1 MNATLTVSPALPQL
15 PVTFDNVDHDSFEA
29 KCAPLSFFWLARA
42 FNLSGNEKSKEK
54 LMMRI
59 RHLTKLYNFPNDLF
73 EQLVKFGDDK
83 NVDWAPRIPE
93 IVGVRALQR
102 QLELNEQEYRI
113 LVFAFLS
120 SHSRLIGTL
129 REFIEK
135 TFSNESQLDIVCKLV
150 GIDRAQFSVLTSDQ
164 STIVQM
170 HLTGPAPYS
179 FHMESMERFYM
190 QEDVLAR
197 VITAKSVDD
206 DILAGLLT
214 PSSPAKLSIDN
225 FDHIGQRLQL
235 LKDCVA
241 DATNKDGKPLSVLFV
256 GKPGSGKTELAKA
269 LAASVDASLYEVAVA
284 DDTTRKQENCAY
296 RLGEYSR
303 MSNMLNNAPNCH
315 ILFDE
320 VEDVLNEREN
330 ENRRKGWINQT
341 LEKRTVTT
349 YWVCNSV
356 DEFDDAFLRRF
367 DYVLYMPTLNYRS
380 RVRMMNNAFAKHG
393 ISEQRIHELAAARIS
408 TPATIERL
416 TQLAD
421 RINHGS
427 LSADQML
434 DMTFPNAP
442 SWYSDELGPFKVEH
456 CQAHSELPL
465 QQLSALCQQN
475 QNVRT
480 LITGSNGSGKTA
492 LARYLCYECNHS
504 TRFYTAEDFLIGDP
518 AVFLSVIENAFEQAS
533 FKQEML
539 VIDEVDQLLVTAMR
553 IVPNPDSFS
562 RWLATQIRD
571 FRYPLV
577 MTLSE
582 PRALSEYTVV
592 NNAFDLSLQLQSWP
606 SELLQNFSD
615 EFAKANNLN
624 AVRVPEQLQAT
635 PQQLIKA
642 LRQCRLHSDMSYLTQ
657 ALSGKNKNTIG
668 FLARV
673 S

>member
-1 MNATLTVSPALPQL
+1 MSATLTVSPALPQL
-15 PVTFDNVDHDSFEA
+15 PVTFDSVEHDSFEA
-29 KCAPLSFFWLARA
+29 MYAPLSFFWLARV
-42 FNLSGNEKSKEK
+42 FNLSGNKESKEK

-59 RHLTKLYNFPNDLF
+59 RHLTKLYNFPEDLF
-73 EQLVKFGDDK
+73 EQLVAFGDDK
-83 NVDWAPRIPE
+83 RVDWSPRVPE
-93 IVGVRALQR
+93 VVGVRALQR
-102 QLELNEQEYRI
+102 QLELSEQEYRI

-135 TFSNESQLDIVCKLV
+135 TFSSDSQIDIVCKLV
-150 GIDRAQFSVLTSDQ
+150 GIDRAQFAVLTSDQ

-179 FHMESMERFYM
+179 FQMESMERFYM

-197 VITAKSVDD
+197 VITAESIDD
-206 DILAGLLT
+206 DILAGLLK
-214 PSSPAKLSIDN
+214 PSSPAKLSVDH
-225 FDHIGQRLQL
+225 FAHIGQRLQL

-241 DATNKDGKPLSVLFV
+241 DTTQNGGKPLSVLFV

-269 LAASVDASLYEVAVA
+269 LAAYVDASLYEVAVA
-284 DDTTRKQENCAY
+284 DDTARKHENCAY

-341 LEKRTVTT
+341 LEKRTATT

-356 DEFDDAFLRRF
+356 DEFDDSFLRRF
-367 DYVLYMPTLNYRS
+367 DYVLQMPTLDYRS
-380 RVRMMNNAFAKHG
+380 RVRMMNNAFAKHR
-393 ISEQRIHELAAARIS
+393 ISEQRIHELAAARVS

-421 RINHGS
+421 RIRHGD

-442 SWYSDELGPFKVEH
+442 SWYSDELGPFKLEH
-456 CQAHSELPL
+456 CQANSALPL
-465 QQLSALCQQN
+465 QQLAALCQKN
-475 QNVRT
+475 QTVRT
-480 LITGSNGSGKTA
+480 VISGNNGSGKTA
-492 LARYLCYECNHS
+492 LARHLCFECNQS
-504 TRFYTAEDFLIGDP
+504 TRFYAADDFLIGDP
-518 AVFLSVIENAFEQAS
+518 AVFLSVIESAFEQAS
-533 FKQEML
+533 VKQEML
-539 VIDEVDQLLVTAMR
+539 VIDEVDQLLLTAMR

-562 RWLATQIRD
+562 RWLAAQIRD

-577 MTLSE
+577 MTISDSKT
-582 PRALSEYTVV
+582 LSEYPVV
-592 NNAFDLSLQLQSWP
+592 DDAFDLSMQLTNWP
-606 SELLQNFSD
+606 AELLQDFSD
-615 EFAKANNLN
+615 EFASANNL
-624 AVRVPEQLQAT
+624 RSIHVPKQLQAT

-642 LRQCRLHSDMSYLTQ
+642 LRQCRLHNDMSSLPQTLNGSNNN
-657 ALSGKNKNTIG
+657 AIG